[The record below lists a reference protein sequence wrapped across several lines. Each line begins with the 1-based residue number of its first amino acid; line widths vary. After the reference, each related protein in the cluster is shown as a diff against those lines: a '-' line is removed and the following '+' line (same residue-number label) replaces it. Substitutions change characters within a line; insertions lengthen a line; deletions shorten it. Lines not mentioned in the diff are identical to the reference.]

1 MAVITIDK
9 LIQHYKSILEKIPET
24 VESAIYENEKQII
37 QLQKNQLYDGKS
49 NTGEDLHPLYTEDP
63 YFKTQG
69 QAKGYIRYKQMITPN
84 PRRNPNAPNLYINGY
99 IHRNIRI
106 VKESGNITFDFNSNV
121 DFAESVKAKY
131 DNLLGLNPTNQEQ
144 VNNELIIPKIW
155 ELLES

>member
-9 LIQHYKSILEKIPET
+9 LIEHYKSILDKIPET

-49 NTGEDLHPLYTEDP
+49 NTGEDLRPYYSEDR
-63 YFKTQG
+63 YFKTPG
-69 QAKGYIRYKQMITPN
+69 QAQGYIKYKQDITPN
-84 PRRNPNAPNLYINGY
+84 PRRNRDAPNLYVNGY

-106 VKESGNITFDFNSNV
+106 VKESGNITFDFNKNV
-121 DFAESVKAKY
+121 SFAESVKAKY
-131 DNLLGLNPTNQEQ
+131 DNLLGLNPTNEEK